1 MKRTEATLLMVRRI
15 SERFTESILLI
26 IVVALGVGA
35 ASSAI
40 ALSFRTW
47 QWSRQILDA
56 PEYREIVVG
65 MRDEADAMKRAAIR
79 SVSAVLPP
87 LTTADLS
94 IAKSIPAIMYAYVE
108 HRSMIHFIN
117 DASVRREAST
127 PRYGKSDLANARN
140 DSSIIIAEQEE
151 AKGSEVTPQFF
162 AARTLE
168 AMLGSLFSDK
178 ACEEGAP
185 AIVLG
190 KNLAEE
196 LTRQSRNGAPPSL
209 LIGKKLL
216 TYEGY
221 LTVIGILEETGNRYD
236 EMFFLPWQDKK
247 VLPPPQLRFTVAS
260 PHQIEEACS
269 QLSAWFSSRSAAEGI
284 ACFNPRC
291 AVEHLAKRNRGISLV
306 ILFLSLS
313 GLFMSAVNVGN
324 IFMGR
329 GMRMR
334 EKFGILMALGASQ
347 KEVLRLLSVEALA
360 ITLSGTLLSLAF
372 SVPLS
377 RSMLQ
382 AMGIEGTSS
391 VFPAFGTLVS
401 WLFILAFSFVPAYQN
416 AMVRPADAMK
426 ARWGCL

>member
-1 MKRTEATLLMVRRI
+1 MKRAEATLLMVRHF

-26 IVVALGVGA
+26 ILVALGVGV

-40 ALSFRTW
+40 ALASRTW
-47 QWSRQILDA
+47 QWSRQILDV

-65 MRDEADAMKRAAIR
+65 MRDEADAMQRAAIR
-79 SVSAVLPP
+79 SVSAVGSP

-94 IAKSIPAIMYAYVE
+94 IAKSIPAITHAYVE

-127 PRYGKSDLANARN
+127 PRCGKSDLANARN

-151 AKGSEVTPQFF
+151 AKGYEVTPQFF

-178 ACEEGAP
+178 ACEEGAQV
-185 AIVLG
+185 IVLG

-221 LTVIGILEETGNRYD
+221 LTVIGILKEAGNRYD
-236 EMFFLPWQDKK
+236 EIFFLPWQDKK
-247 VLPPPQLRFTVAS
+247 VLPPPQLRFAVAS
-260 PHQIEEACS
+260 PHQIEEACA
-269 QLSAWFSSRSAAEGI
+269 QLSAWFSRSATEGI
-284 ACFNPRC
+284 VCFNPRH
-291 AVEHLAKRNRGISLV
+291 AVEHLVKRNRGISLL
-306 ILFLSLS
+306 ILFLSFS

-347 KEVLRLLSVEALA
+347 KEVLRLLSVETLV
-360 ITLSGTLLSLAF
+360 ITLSGALLSLTF
-372 SVPLS
+372 SAPLS

-382 AMGIEGTSS
+382 AIGIEGASS
-391 VFPAFGTLVS
+391 VFPAYGTLVS
-401 WLFILAFSFVPAYQN
+401 WLFILAFSFIPAYQN
-416 AMVRPADAMK
+416 AMVRPTDAM
-426 ARWGCL
+426 RVR